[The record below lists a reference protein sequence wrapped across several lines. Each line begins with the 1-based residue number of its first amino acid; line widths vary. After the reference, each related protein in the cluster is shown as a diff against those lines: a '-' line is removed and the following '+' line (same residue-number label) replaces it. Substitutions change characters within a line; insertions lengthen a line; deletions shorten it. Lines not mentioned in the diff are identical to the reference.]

1 MDTARA
7 SAIVARDGGAPA
19 DVDGHRSR
27 PVSPSG
33 FWSSAEQ
40 PTRSQRK
47 FPAWVFI
54 TGMLLALAAVMALS
68 LELQPTAWSTAAWW
82 PTAGIAIGLGVRFS
96 RRYTWALAVAVG
108 AVTLSVL
115 LWSGTPPAPAITL
128 TVLAS
133 VEMLVG
139 TLLLRGRQDRWPTL
153 SSLRDLFAFLLTA
166 TAAAVLYGVSTWGA
180 SLLLGYPEGAWD
192 RLLTST
198 PGQAAGILLIT
209 PLFMDLPR
217 RRGLATHAETAAQVF
232 VALSV
237 AIGVFVVNDGLS
249 LGFLTFLPLAWAALR
264 MSTRL
269 LSLVTLAIA
278 IVASVASFEDTGP
291 FGFDRWGMTAASLT
305 LQLFNISMV
314 VIFLVVSLAVGAERD
329 TSLRLSE
336 SEDLFVKSFNSSVA
350 GKLMVTRGP
359 VHWTVQ
365 RSNPSAR
372 ELLPWLTEGAETLD
386 EVLGPEATA
395 ILSAAADSIVD
406 GNARTTLGLAD
417 GRSLNVSVA
426 EIGERTNGTLLVLHF
441 HDITES
447 LRLRELERDEMNQAA
462 NVQRALL
469 PDILPDTPGWTYG
482 TSTTPASQVGGD
494 FFDLRVRTPKVVVS
508 LGDVMGKGVG
518 AGMLAS
524 AIRAVLRSHDPTA
537 SPAQV
542 VTDTARVLEGDLR
555 RMSGFVT
562 LAYVLVD
569 METGEFKFTDA
580 GHGLYFIA
588 RGESGETERI
598 ASDDMPVGLGEQ
610 WREISGNLAPGD
622 TILLVSDGV
631 LDLWGGSVE
640 ELQAAIAR
648 SANREG
654 ISPQAFVD
662 ELCAA
667 ATGDHHDGDDDVT
680 AVALRRE
687 R

>member
-1 MDTARA
+1 M
-7 SAIVARDGGAPA
+7 
-19 DVDGHRSR
+19 
-27 PVSPSG
+27 
-33 FWSSAEQ
+33 
-40 PTRSQRK
+40 
-47 FPAWVFI
+47 PAWAFI
-54 TGMLLALAAVMALS
+54 AGMLLAVAAVMALS
-68 LELQPTAWSTAAWW
+68 LGVQPTAWSTAAWW
-82 PTAGIAIGLGVRFS
+82 PAAGIAIGLGVRFS
-96 RRYTWALAVAVG
+96 RRHTWALAVAVG
-108 AVTLSVL
+108 AVTLPVL
-115 LWSGTPPAPAITL
+115 LWSEMPAPVAIA
-128 TVLAS
+128 LAILAG

-139 TLLLRGRQDRWPTL
+139 ILLLRGRQDLWPTL
-153 SSLRDLFAFLLTA
+153 SSSRDLGRFLLI
-166 TAAAVLYGVSTWGA
+166 AAAASVLYGLSAWGA
-180 SLLLGYPEGAWD
+180 SLLLGYPEGAWVL
-192 RLLTST
+192 LLTSA

-209 PLFMDLPR
+209 PLFMNLPR
-217 RRGLATHAETAAQVF
+217 RLGPATRAETAAQVF
-232 VALSV
+232 VALAVS
-237 AIGVFVVNDGLS
+237 IGAFVVNDGLS

-269 LSLVTLAIA
+269 LSLETLAIA
-278 IVASVASFEDTGP
+278 IVAFVASFEDAGP
-291 FGFDRWGMTAASLT
+291 FAFDRWGTTTASLT

-314 VIFLVVSLAVGAERD
+314 VIFLAVSLAVGAERE

-365 RSNPSAR
+365 RSNPSAL
-372 ELLPWLTEGAETLD
+372 ELLPWLTEGADSLD

-395 ILSAAADSIVD
+395 VLSAAADSLID
-406 GNARTTLGLAD
+406 GNARTTLTLAD

-426 EIGERTNGTLLVLHF
+426 EIGERSYGTLLVLHF

-447 LRLRELERDEMNQAA
+447 LRLRELEQDEMNRAA

-469 PDILPDTPGWTYG
+469 PDVLPETPGWTYG

-494 FFDLRVRTPKVVVS
+494 FYDLRVRSPKVVVS

-518 AGMLAS
+518 AGMLAA

-542 VTDTARVLEGDLR
+542 VTETARVLEGDLR

-569 METGEFKFTDA
+569 METGEFRFTDA

-588 RGESGETERI
+588 RGDSGETERI

-610 WREISGNLAPGD
+610 WREISGSLAPGD

-640 ELQAAIAR
+640 ELQAAITR

-667 ATGDHHDGDDDVT
+667 ATTGGHHDGDDDVT

>member
-1 MDTARA
+1 M
-7 SAIVARDGGAPA
+7 
-19 DVDGHRSR
+19 
-27 PVSPSG
+27 
-33 FWSSAEQ
+33 
-40 PTRSQRK
+40 
-47 FPAWVFI
+47 PAWLFI
-54 TGMLLALAAVMALS
+54 TGMLAGLAAVMALS
-68 LELQPTAWSTAAWW
+68 LQLQPTAWSTAAWW
-82 PTAGIAIGLGVRFS
+82 PNAGIAIGLGVRFS
-96 RRYTWALAVAVG
+96 RRHTWALAVAVS
-108 AVTLSVL
+108 AVTLLVL
-115 LWSGTPPAPAITL
+115 LSSETPAALAGTLA
-128 TVLAS
+128 VLAG
-133 VEMLVG
+133 VEMMVG
-139 TLLLRGRQDRWPTL
+139 TLLLRGREDRWPKL
-153 SSLRDLFAFLLTA
+153 SSSRDLVRFLFI
-166 TAAAVLYGVSTWGA
+166 AAVASVLYGLSALGCA
-180 SLLLGYPEGAWD
+180 LLLGYPEGAWD
-192 RLLTST
+192 LLLTSA

-209 PLFMDLPR
+209 PLFMDVPR
-217 RRGLATHAETAAQVF
+217 RREPATRAETAAQVF
-232 VALSV
+232 VVLSV
-237 AIGVFVVNDGLS
+237 VVGVFVVNDGLS
-249 LGFLTFLPLAWAALR
+249 LGFLAFLPLAWAAVR

-269 LSLVTLAIA
+269 LSLETLAIA

-305 LQLFNISMV
+305 LQLYNISMV
-314 VIFLVVSLAVGAERD
+314 VIFLVVSLAVGSERD

-336 SEDLFVKSFNSSVA
+336 SEHLFVKSFNSSVA

-395 ILSAAADSIVD
+395 ILSAAADSLVD
-406 GNARTTLGLAD
+406 GNARTTLALPD

-447 LRLRELERDEMNQAA
+447 LRLRELKQDEMNRAA

-494 FFDLRVRTPKVVVS
+494 FYDLRVRSPKVVVS

-518 AGMLAS
+518 AGMLAA
-524 AIRAVLRSHDPTA
+524 AIRAVLRSHDPTT

-569 METGEFKFTDA
+569 METGEFRFTDA

-588 RGESGETERI
+588 RGESGEIERI

-610 WREISGNLAPGD
+610 WREISGSLAPGD

-640 ELQAAIAR
+640 ELQAAITR
-648 SANREG
+648 SANRVD

-667 ATGDHHDGDDDVT
+667 ATGDQHDGDDDVT

>member
-7 SAIVARDGGAPA
+7 SGTARPDGGRPTPA
-19 DVDGHRSR
+19 IGHHDR
-27 PVSPSG
+27 PASPGG
-33 FWSSAEQ
+33 FWSYAEQ
-40 PTRSQRK
+40 PTRSRRQV
-47 FPAWVFI
+47 PDWVFI
-54 TGMLLALAAVMALS
+54 PGMLLASAAVMALS
-68 LELQPTAWSTAAWW
+68 LEVQSTAWSTAAWW
-82 PTAGIAIGLGVRFS
+82 PNAGIAIGLGVRYP
-96 RRYTWALAVAVG
+96 RRYTWALAVAIG
-108 AVTLSVL
+108 AVTLPVV
-115 LWSGTPPAPAITL
+115 LWSGTPPALAITL

-133 VEMLVG
+133 VGMLVG
-139 TLLLRGRQDRWPTL
+139 TLLLRGRHDRWPQL
-153 SSLRDLFAFLLTA
+153 SSSRDLVTFLMVATTA
-166 TAAAVLYGVSTWGA
+166 SVLYGVSAWGS

-192 RLLTST
+192 LLLTSALG
-198 PGQAAGILLIT
+198 PAAGILLVT
-209 PLFMDLPR
+209 PLFMDLPH
-217 RRGLATHAETAAQVF
+217 RRGPATHAETAAQVL
-232 VALSV
+232 VALSA

-249 LGFLTFLPLAWAALR
+249 LAFLSFLPLAWAAVRL
-264 MSTRL
+264 STPQ
-269 LSLVTLAIA
+269 LSLEMLAIA
-278 IVASVASFEDTGP
+278 IVASAASIEDVGP
-291 FGFDRWGMTAASLT
+291 FAIDRWGTTAVSVT
-305 LQLFNISMV
+305 LQLLSISMV
-314 VIFLVVSLAVGAERD
+314 AIFLAVSLAVGAERD
-329 TSLRLSE
+329 TSLRLAE

-395 ILSAAADSIVD
+395 ILAAAADSLVD
-406 GNARTTLGLAD
+406 GNARTTLALPD

-447 LRLRELERDEMNQAA
+447 IRLRELERDEMNQAA

-494 FFDLRVRTPKVVVS
+494 FYDVRVRTPKVVVS

-518 AGMLAS
+518 AGMLAA
-524 AIRAVLRSHDPTA
+524 AIRAVLRSHDPTT

-569 METGEFKFTDA
+569 MESGEFRFTDA
-580 GHGLYFIA
+580 GHGLYFIV
-588 RGESGETERI
+588 RGGSGQTERI

-622 TILLVSDGV
+622 TIVLVSDGV
-631 LDLWGGSVE
+631 LDLWGGSVD
-640 ELQAAIAR
+640 ELRAAIAR
-648 SANREG
+648 SANRDG
-654 ISPQAFVD
+654 TSPQAFVD

-667 ATGDHHDGDDDVT
+667 ATGDHHGDDDVT

>member
-1 MDTARA
+1 M
-7 SAIVARDGGAPA
+7 
-19 DVDGHRSR
+19 
-27 PVSPSG
+27 
-33 FWSSAEQ
+33 
-40 PTRSQRK
+40 
-47 FPAWVFI
+47 PAWAFI
-54 TGMLLALAAVMALS
+54 AGMLLAVAAVMALS
-68 LELQPTAWSTAAWW
+68 LGVQPTAWSTAAWW
-82 PTAGIAIGLGVRFS
+82 PAAGIAIGLGVRFS
-96 RRYTWALAVAVG
+96 RRHTWALAVAVG
-108 AVTLSVL
+108 AVTLPVL
-115 LWSGTPPAPAITL
+115 LLSEMPAPVAIA
-128 TVLAS
+128 LAILAG

-139 TLLLRGRQDRWPTL
+139 TLLLRGRQDLWPTL
-153 SSLRDLFAFLLTA
+153 SSSRDLGRFLLI
-166 TAAAVLYGVSTWGA
+166 AAAASVLYGLSAWGA
-180 SLLLGYPEGAWD
+180 SLLLGYPEGAWVL
-192 RLLTST
+192 LLTSA

-209 PLFMDLPR
+209 PLFMNLPR
-217 RRGLATHAETAAQVF
+217 RLGPANRAETAAQVF
-232 VALSV
+232 VALAVS
-237 AIGVFVVNDGLS
+237 IGAFVVNDGLS

-269 LSLVTLAIA
+269 LSLETLAIA
-278 IVASVASFEDTGP
+278 IVAFVASFEDAGP
-291 FGFDRWGMTAASLT
+291 FAFDRWGTTTASLT

-314 VIFLVVSLAVGAERD
+314 VIFLAVSLAVGAERE

-372 ELLPWLTEGAETLD
+372 ELLPWLTEGADSLD

-395 ILSAAADSIVD
+395 VLSAAADSLVD
-406 GNARTTLGLAD
+406 GNARTTLTLAD

-426 EIGERTNGTLLVLHF
+426 EIGERSYGTLLVLHF

-447 LRLRELERDEMNQAA
+447 LRLRELEQDEMNRAA

-469 PDILPDTPGWTYG
+469 PDVLPETPGWTYG

-494 FFDLRVRTPKVVVS
+494 FYDLRVRSPKVVVS

-518 AGMLAS
+518 AGMLAA

-569 METGEFKFTDA
+569 METGEFRFTDA

-588 RGESGETERI
+588 RGDSGETERI

-610 WREISGNLAPGD
+610 WREISGSLAPGD

-640 ELQAAIAR
+640 ELQAAITR

-667 ATGDHHDGDDDVT
+667 ATTGGHHDGDDDVT